1 MVEWRIISNSQM
13 KESAM
18 MEWIPD
24 VVILGLKTSKAEENL
39 IISMAKEA
47 GIEKICKSYIDKNT

>member
-1 MVEWRIISNSQM
+1 M
-13 KESAM
+13 KEPAI

-24 VVILGLKTSKAEENL
+24 VVILGLKTSKVEENL

-47 GIEKICKSYIDKNT
+47 RIDR